1 MSLPSTV
8 LVIDDEP
15 GMLRYMRTLLEL
27 DSYHVETAA
36 SGPEALRILEAGLQP
51 DLIFLDLLMPEMD
64 GLETLDQ
71 LRQSRPN
78 LKIVMLSCVS
88 DTAMVVQSMRQG
100 AQDYLTKPFEKHSL
114 DAILTRYLAPRQGAY
129 KDVPCEV
136 EELDEGLFFLAGC
149 DAMKKIRAEVG
160 LIATVDIPVL
170 ILGESGTGK
179 EIVARLIHKHSAR
192 SHKPFMKVNIAAL
205 PEDLLESELFGY
217 EAGAFTGANKS
228 KPGKFEV
235 CNRGTL
241 LLDEIGELPVQLQA
255 KLLHVLQDGEF
266 SRLGSRA
273 SMKADV
279 RVLAATNIDVQK
291 AIAEKT
297 LREDLY
303 YRLAAFTI
311 TVPPLRERREEVPM
325 LLQHM
330 MNRMAENYGRPP
342 MDFSPELIKACVDA
356 PWQGNVR
363 ELNNFVKRF
372 LIMGDESQAL
382 EELRNGPAGSE
393 SALSS
398 PADSTPPSKVSE
410 SEVIQKTLASHNWDR
425 KRAAAALNLTVK
437 ELAIKIRRY
446 QIRVSRPLS
455 FVDKDAK

>member
-1 MSLPSTV
+1 MALSSTI

-27 DSYHVETAA
+27 DSYQVQTA
-36 SGPEALRILEAGLQP
+36 SGGAEALRILEAGLQP
-51 DLIFLDLLMPEMD
+51 DLVFLDLLMPEMD

-71 LRQSRPN
+71 LRQLRPN

-100 AQDYLTKPFEKHSL
+100 AQDYLTKPFEKHAL
-114 DAILTRYLAPRQGAY
+114 DAILNRYLSSRQGTY
-129 KDVPCEV
+129 QDVPCDV
-136 EELDEGLFFLAGC
+136 EELEEGYFFLAGC

-160 LIATVDIPVL
+160 LIANVDIPVL

-192 SHKPFMKVNIAAL
+192 ARKPFMKVNIAAL

-217 EAGAFTGANKS
+217 EPGAFTGATKA

-266 SRLGSRA
+266 SRLGSRH
-273 SMKADV
+273 SMKVDV
-279 RVLAATNIDVQK
+279 RVLAATNIDVQRS
-291 AIAEKT
+291 IAEKT

-311 TVPPLRERREEVPM
+311 SVPPLRERREEIPM

-330 MNRMAENYGRPP
+330 MNRMAESYGRPP
-342 MDFSPELIKACVDA
+342 LDFTPDLIKACVEA
-356 PWQGNVR
+356 PWPGNVR

-372 LIMGDESQAL
+372 LIMGDVAQAL
-382 EELRNGPAGSE
+382 EELRSRAIGSE
-393 SALSS
+393 PSA
-398 PADSTPPSKVSE
+398 PATEEPAPPPRYHE
-410 SEVIQKTLASHNWDR
+410 PEAIQNALIQNNWDR
-425 KRAAAALNLTVK
+425 KKAAAALNLTVK
-437 ELAIKIRRY
+437 ELAVKIRRY
-446 QIRVSRPLS
+446 QIRASRPLS
-455 FVDKDAK
+455 FADKDVR

>member
-1 MSLPSTV
+1 MSLSSTV

-27 DSYHVETAA
+27 DSYQVETSPGGAD
-36 SGPEALRILEAGLQP
+36 ALHRLEAGLQP
-51 DLIFLDLLMPEMD
+51 DLVFLDLLMPEMD
-64 GLETLDQ
+64 GLETLDR
-71 LRQSRPN
+71 LRQARPN

-100 AQDYLTKPFEKHSL
+100 AQDYLTKPFEKHAL
-114 DAILTRYLAPRQGAY
+114 DAILGRYLATRKGNYQ
-129 KDVPCEV
+129 DVPCEV
-136 EELDEGLFFLAGC
+136 EELEDGLFFLAGC

-192 SHKPFMKVNIAAL
+192 AHKPFMKVNIAAL

-217 EAGAFTGANKS
+217 ETGAFTGANKA

-273 SMKADV
+273 SMKVDV

-291 AIAEKT
+291 SIAEKT

-311 TVPPLRERREEVPM
+311 TVPPLRDRREEIPM

-330 MNRMAENYGRPP
+330 MNRMAESYGRPP
-342 MDFSPELIKACVDA
+342 LDFSPELIKACVDA
-356 PWQGNVR
+356 PWPGNVR

-372 LIMGDESQAL
+372 LIMGDEGQAL
-382 EELRNGPAGSE
+382 EELRSGAPGGE
-393 SALSS
+393 SMA
-398 PADSTPPSKVSE
+398 APPVESVPLPRISE
-410 SEVIQKTLASHNWDR
+410 SEAIQQTLAKHNWDR

-437 ELAIKIRRY
+437 ELAVKIRRY
-446 QIRVSRPLS
+446 QIRASRPLS